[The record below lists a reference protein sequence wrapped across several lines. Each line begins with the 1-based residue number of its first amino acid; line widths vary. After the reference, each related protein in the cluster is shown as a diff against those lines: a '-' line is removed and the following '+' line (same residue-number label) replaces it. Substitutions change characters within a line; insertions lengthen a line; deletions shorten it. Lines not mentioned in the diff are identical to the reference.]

1 MSTAIGRKEA
11 ATDRIKVP
19 LNSTNSSQA
28 SACLSVLMSSNIS
41 LMIAL
46 AKQRDD
52 MAEPSSLV
60 ETQRQGETKWL
71 TLWHQLWESNYGIFS
86 YGLKMFETIS
96 KQTIEQFAHEVWY
109 PNSSGRYPTHP
120 NPSGYRLFERRICG
134 VFPQSTGLL
143 TVSNHD
149 SIWRNHAKPLNDFN
163 Y

>member
-60 ETQRQGETKWL
+60 ETERQGETKWL
-71 TLWHQLWESNYGIFS
+71 TPTMGKQLWN
-86 YGLKMFETIS
+86 LQLWFEN
-96 KQTIEQFAHEVWY
+96 V
-109 PNSSGRYPTHP
+109 
-120 NPSGYRLFERRICG
+120 
-134 VFPQSTGLL
+134 
-143 TVSNHD
+143 
-149 SIWRNHAKPLNDFN
+149 
-163 Y
+163 